1 MTTDATILDFLRRIT
16 DGAPENLDRS
26 PEYITAVQVLI
37 PDFDPDNGDPVLEA
51 FENQI
56 AHTIL
61 VAEYAP
67 GLEAFEKQ
75 IAQTIVVAE
84 IAQRSTVGEVSK
96 IGEEHVRLAAGIR
109 GGFYFPAILPGQFR
123 HSKEAFQNFTLE
135 SMRFRCKSDHQ
146 FSGDALRV
154 LQTIFEAL
162 QDDVI
167 TVTTFDGGRK
177 LWLESPIGVAREI
190 FAMDWDAVGI
200 IHEED
205 DAEIF
210 QLDDS
215 SC

>member
-1 MTTDATILDFLRRIT
+1 MDATILDFLRHIT
-16 DGAPENLDRS
+16 DGAPANQERS
-26 PEYITAVQVLI
+26 PAYIADIQVLI
-37 PDFDPDNGDPVLEA
+37 PDFDPDDGDPVLEA

-67 GLEAFEKQ
+67 VLEAFEKQ
-75 IAQTIVVAE
+75 IAHTFVVAE
-84 IAQRSTVGEVSK
+84 NAQRAKVGEESK

-109 GGFYFPAILPGQFR
+109 GGFYFPEILPGQFR
-123 HSKEAFQNFTLE
+123 HSKQAFQNLTLE
-135 SMRFRCKSDHQ
+135 SVRYRCKSEHR
-146 FSGDALRV
+146 FSRDALRV

-200 IHEED
+200 VHEDD

-215 SC
+215 SY